1 MGVKSSGGYVG
12 AAVLWLVCL
21 LALAGPAAGA
31 NTVSITSTPA
41 NGIAYVAGETITT
54 RFSFPRKPRIVAVN
68 GRFSDAKMKLD
79 VGGATRLARITTS
92 FATALAYVDFSYTVQ
107 CGDRAAGG
115 IGIPAN
121 SITGPAWFYSFPG
134 PRRTPRF
141 RDRSHVRLAGQ
152 SAHEIAGCTASV
164 SSTNP
169 AGLTEGNLNT
179 ATLTVTLEGTTF
191 SGGVTASGFALVAPG
206 IPGLSIASATAAA
219 GGATATLT
227 LSFSGDLTA
236 RQTLAV
242 RVKAATHAH
251 SGDLTTAT
259 VNVASTEEAPTFGA
273 ATVPDKFFPKEVALT
288 PFQVPAA
295 SGGNGALFYSVS
307 DLPAGLRFD
316 ATGTDATGCPGP
328 TPRTLCGRPIVAG
341 AYAVTVHAHDAD
353 ANRAASDRAGLDFN
367 VTVFGASVSS
377 THPATLTETNLN
389 GATVTVELA
398 QTTFASGVTASG
410 FALETAIPGLSI
422 ASATAAGGGTTAT
435 LTLSFSGDFT
445 ARQTLAVRVKAAAHA
460 RGGDLTTATVNV
472 APTDEAPT
480 FGDATVQDKYVP
492 RSFTNSFQI
501 PAATG
506 GNGTLSYS
514 VSGLPQGIN
523 FFASGLP
530 GFLPL
535 RTIYGSANTFG
546 THAVT
551 VHAHDADANRAA
563 SDRASLDFNLTVVG
577 AWLST
582 NPTVLT
588 ETNLNGA
595 TVTVELAG
603 TTFASGVTASSFE
616 LGVPAIPGLS
626 IASVSGGAAG
636 GTTATLTLAFTGD
649 LTGQRILRM
658 IVKAAA
664 LSGDFDL
671 DVSSSFKRGYQFV
684 TINPTTGATVGTPSL
699 ALEEAPGSTR
709 ANVGTY
715 TVVMTSNLRYRFGA
729 ITCRVSIDAT
739 SDNADVTVDSDST
752 PQSKRLNFD
761 PSNWNVPQTI
771 TVTAA
776 HDADGIDDAA
786 TISHRRV
793 GETCSRDYFGTPT
806 FPSVSVAVNDDETP
820 TAVIDSPATLT
831 PTTLNNAT
839 VTVSLAGTTFGSGV
853 TASGFEL
860 VTGIPNVSIAS
871 VSGGAAGSTTAT
883 LTLAWS
889 GTLAADAKLAVKVLA
904 AAHAG
909 DTALTT
915 GQIDV
920 LGAADAAPSF
930 GAATVPDKSFH
941 KGVAITPFQVPAA
954 TGGNGA
960 IGYTAAG
967 LPSGLRFD
975 VTGADATGCPGS
987 TPRTLCGTPIVAGAS
1002 AVTVH
1007 AHDADA
1013 NRAASDRAS
1022 LDFDVTVVG
1031 ASVSTHPAALTEADL
1046 NGATVTVTLSGTTF
1060 DLGVFPS
1067 DFELVT
1073 AIPGLSIASATAAAG
1088 SSTATLTLAFTGD
1101 IATDRTLAVRV
1112 KGAAHAR
1119 GGNLPTGTVNVSA
1132 DAAPSFGSAT
1142 VPTKNFPQGTA
1153 ITPFQVPAA
1162 TGGNGAISYT
1172 AANLPS
1178 GLTFDATGT
1187 DADGCPGAAP
1197 RTVCGTPTSPGNPTV
1212 RVYAADA
1219 DSNRGDDDRASL
1231 GFNVRVYGASIAS
1244 TRPAAL
1250 TEGTL
1255 NNATVTVNLS
1265 RTTFGSGVT
1274 ASGFELVTA
1283 IPNVSIASL
1292 SGGTSGS
1299 STATLTL
1306 AFTGNI
1312 ATDQTLAVRVKA
1324 ATHVRGGDLTTGA
1337 VTVLTAADTAPSFG
1351 SARISG
1357 KSFRARVAITPFQVP
1372 AATGGNGAIRYTAAS
1387 LPPGLTF
1394 DATGNDADGCPGTAP
1409 RTVCGTPTLDLD
1421 RYFYYVT
1428 VRAHDADSNRA
1439 GSDSASLSFLVRVY
1453 GASIVSTSPSALT
1466 EGTLHNA
1473 TVTVN
1478 LWETT
1483 FVSRLYRSSF
1493 ALVTAIPNVSIASV
1507 SRVNSSTATLT
1518 LAFTGDFATDQT
1530 LAVRVE
1536 SGAHARGGDLT
1547 TNAVHVSADTAPSF
1561 GSVRVP
1567 QKFSSA
1573 GVAITPFQVPAAT
1586 GGDGPIRY
1594 TTSSLPLGL
1603 TFDATGTDA
1612 DGCPGTAPRT
1622 VCGTPTSPGRSTV
1635 MVYAADADSNR
1646 SDDDRAS
1653 LILRLVVAGAS
1664 IASTSPALLTEGTL
1678 NNATVTVSLSQDWF
1692 RPNLAASSF
1701 ALFASSFELV
1711 TAIPNV
1717 SIASVSGGV
1726 YSRSTGS
1733 STATLT
1739 LAFTGDFATDR
1750 TLAVRVKANAVRSSS
1765 VDLTTG
1771 AVTVLAA
1778 TAADAAPSFGGV
1790 TVPDK
1795 SFGAGVA
1802 IPPFQVPA
1810 ATGGNGAIRYTAA
1823 GLPPGLTFDATGT
1836 DADGCPGATPRT
1848 VCGTP
1853 TGPRSGYVRVYA
1865 ADADSNRGDND
1876 RDSLTISFDIYGAS
1890 ISSTSPALLTETNLN
1905 GATVTVNLSGA
1916 TFGSGLTASG
1926 FALET
1931 AIPNVSIASVSGVTS
1946 GGTTATLRLAFTGNV
1961 ATDRTLAVRVKA
1973 AAHVRGGDLITDA
1986 VTVLAGA
1993 VADVAP
1999 TFGHDPMSILTR
2011 KFSKGVAIT
2020 PFQIRAASGGNGA
2033 ISYTASGLPS
2043 GLTFDATGTD
2053 AAGCPGTAPRTV
2065 CGTPTGTGRSTVWFS
2080 AADADSNRR
2089 ASDSDWYRN
2098 DLDVFGASI
2107 ASTHPAALTEGTLHG
2122 AALTVKLLSGIT
2134 FDFGEAQRDDFE
2146 LVTAIPNVSIAR
2158 VSGVTSGDT
2167 TVTLTLAFTGDI
2179 ATDQTLA
2186 VRVKNVDLRS
2196 IGLNDRVDLTTDAVN
2211 VLAAGADPA
2220 PSFDSATVPDK
2231 HFREDV
2237 AITPFQVPAAT
2248 GGNGAIRYT
2257 ASGLPPG
2264 LKFDATGTDADGCP
2278 GIMPRT
2284 LCGTPTGSGQWSVR
2298 VYAADVDSN
2307 WGDSLTIFFNIYGVS
2322 IESIRPEFLTEGTL
2336 NNAIVIVELIGTDF
2350 GSEVIASGFEL
2361 VTAIPNVSIASVVEN
2376 NLYHNPRAHLTL
2388 AFTGNIAT
2396 DQTLAVKVKAA
2407 AHARDGD
2414 LTTDAFLVV
2423 EGMPAN
2429 MAPSFGSATVP
2440 AKFFR
2445 EGVAITPFQVPAAT
2459 GGNGPISY
2467 TASGLPPGLRFD
2479 ATGTDANG
2487 CPGATPR
2494 TVCGTPT
2501 GKGSWTIRVNAN
2513 DADGL
2518 IHFIDDDD
2526 ISIAVIVPGASIA
2539 STHPA
2544 ALTEGTLHGATVTV
2558 DLIGHRY
2565 SSGVTTADFEL
2576 VTAIPN
2582 VSIASFSGGGFF
2594 STRATLTLAFTGDFA
2609 TNQTLAVR
2617 VKANAVR
2624 NSSVDLTT
2632 DAVTVLAAE
2641 ADTAPTFGRATV
2653 PDKHFRAGMAI
2664 TPFQVPAAT
2673 GGNGAIRYTASGLP
2687 PGFKFDATGTDLNG
2701 CPGTTPRTLC
2711 GTPTVMDGDYSV
2723 TVHAH
2728 DADSDRSL
2736 ADAGVLS
2743 FVLSEYDRASISYTI
2758 PLALT
2763 KDNLND
2769 ATVTVQLSGTTF
2781 LSGVTV
2787 SDFALVTAIP
2797 DVSIASVSNVRS
2809 GSATATL
2816 RLAFTGDFAT
2826 DRTLAVRVKA
2836 AAHAHIGD
2844 LTTDAV
2850 SVLVTAVAVA
2860 VADTAP
2866 SFSYTRVPDKFF
2878 GAGVAITP
2886 FQVPAATGGNGAI
2899 SYTVAN
2905 LPTGLKFDATGTDAT
2920 GCPGTAPRTVCG
2932 TPTGTPTGRIRSKV
2946 YAADADSNR
2955 GDDDQATFS
2964 LGFIVYGASIAS
2976 ARPAALTEGTL
2987 NTATVTVN
2995 LSRTTFGSG
3004 VNASGFELV
3013 TAIPNVSIAS
3023 VSNVRSGSTTA
3034 TLTLA
3039 FTGDFATDQTLAVRV
3054 KAAAHVRGGDL
3065 TTGAVPV
3072 LAGTAPDVAPT
3083 FGRASVFNKLF
3094 LKGAAITPFHI
3105 PAATGG
3111 NGAISY
3117 TAPGLPPGL
3126 RFDATGMDVC
3136 PGTAPRTVCGTPT
3149 VMDGDYY
3156 VTVYAHDA
3164 DSNRA
3169 ASDRASLSFRVRT
3182 LGARI
3187 ASTHPAVLT
3196 EDTLNGAT
3204 VTVEL
3209 TGITF
3214 GSGVT
3219 ASGFEVTGIPGLSI
3233 ASVSGGVSGSTTA
3246 TLTLAFTGDFAKDRT
3261 LSVIVWPAALTRG
3274 ISRSGLRTDRVLV
3287 LAGPAPPD
3295 VAPTFGRARFP
3306 DKHFPEG
3313 VAITPFQ
3320 VPAATSGNGYIR
3332 YTAADLPPGLMF
3344 DATGRGGCPGTAPRT
3359 VCGTPTVA
3367 LVNVYAVAVHAHD
3380 DASNRA
3386 DSDRA
3391 SLSFNVHVYGARI
3404 ASTHPA
3410 ALTEGNLHGATVTV
3424 RLTDTGFARGVTAS
3438 DFELVTAIPNVSI
3451 ASLSGGTSGSS
3462 TATLTLAFTGDFA
3475 TDRTLAVRVKAAAHV
3490 RGGDLTTGAVTV
3502 PAGAAPDAAPSFSAA
3517 TIPGKDFP
3525 EGVAITPFQVPAAT
3539 GGNGPIRYTAAGLPP
3554 GLGFDA
3560 TGRGGCPGTAPRTVC
3575 GTPTVASVNVY
3586 AVTVHA
3592 HDADSNRAASDRASL
3607 SFNVRVRGA
3616 RILSTHPA
3624 ALAEGNLH
3632 GATVT
3637 VKLSGATFGSG
3648 VTASGF
3654 ALETAIPNVSIASV
3668 SGGASGASTAT
3679 LTLAFTGDFATDRT
3693 LAVRVKA
3700 AAHARGVDLI
3710 TDSVNVLA
3718 ATVADVAPSF
3728 GGATFSD
3735 RYFPEG
3741 LAITPFQVPAATG
3754 GNGAIRYTAAGLP
3767 PGLTFDATG
3776 TDADGCPGATPRTV
3790 CGTPTGPRSWWYVR
3804 VFAADADS
3812 NRGDD
3817 DRASLRF
3824 DVNVYGA
3831 PIASTPA
3838 ALTEGTLNNATVTV
3852 SLAGTTF
3859 RSGVTASGFELV
3871 TAIPNVSIASV
3882 SNVRRGGTTATLTLA
3897 FTGDFATDQ
3906 TLAVRVKAAAHDYG
3920 DDLTTNAIHV
3930 SAVDT
3935 APSFGSATVPTKF
3948 FPLGAAITPFQVP
3961 AATGGNGAIRYTFP
3975 GLPLGLTFDAT
3986 GTDADGCPGAAPRTV
4001 CGTPTGTDFSTVRIY
4016 AEDADSNRGD
4026 DDRASLGFDVRVYG
4040 ASIASTS
4047 PAALTEGTLNNAT
4060 VTVNLSGTAFGSGV
4074 TASGFE
4080 LVTAIPNVSIA
4091 SLSGGTSGA
4100 STAALTLAFTGD
4112 FATDRTLAVRVKA
4125 AAHAR
4130 GGDLTTGAVPVLAGT
4145 APDAAP
4151 SFGGASVRSKSF
4163 REGVAIT
4170 PFQVPAATGGN
4181 GPIRY
4186 TAVSL
4191 PSGLTFDATGTDA
4204 DGCPGATPRTVCG
4217 TPTGITDSSVT
4228 VEIYAHD
4235 ADSNRGIGD
4244 VGVLSFRLTEKDR
4257 ARIAST
4263 NPASL
4268 TESTLRGA
4276 RVTVRLTGTTF
4287 VSGVTTSSFELLTPI
4302 PRVSIA
4308 GVSGGASGSTT
4319 ATLSLRFEGDFA
4331 TDQALAV
4338 RVKAAAHAG
4347 AGDLLTDAVRVS
4359 ASTAPMFG
4367 SAMVP
4372 TRYFPKG
4379 EVAITPFQI
4388 PAATSNAGDV
4398 AIRYSGSR
4406 LPPGLKFDADGSGS
4420 CRGATPRTVCGI
4432 PTATGR
4438 YDGLIS
4444 AVYADRRYGSSSSSA
4459 DSDRLTQPIVIYGA
4473 SIASTNPSSPTESTL
4488 NTATVTVR
4496 LADTT
4501 FASGV
4506 TASGFELVT
4515 AIPTLTISSLSGAAA
4530 GSTTATLTLAFT
4542 GDFTTPQ
4549 TLAVRV
4555 KAAAHARAGDLTTG
4569 TVTVNPT
4576 VGATI
4581 TPTDFALQEAPGDV
4595 RANVDT
4601 YTVALVANP
4610 GSGCSVTIEATSD
4623 NADVTVDADG
4633 SPRTRRVTFGENDW
4647 NVPQTITVTVGHDL
4661 DGVDDTA
4668 TIGHRRVGTC
4678 GYFGNPT
4685 FSGVSVTVDDDVTH
4699 GVSLSETALDVD
4711 EEGSV
4716 SYTAAFTA
4724 QPLGGA
4730 VTVTVGG
4737 AGSGVTVDTDGET
4750 SGDQNTLTF
4759 TASDYAEAQTVV
4771 VSAADDAN
4779 AVDEVVTLTHTV
4791 SVADY
4796 GANAVT
4802 AVTAGS
4808 VVVTVADD
4816 ETPRLAIDGP
4826 SVNEGDVGSTTMTF
4840 TVTLIPASIG
4850 QVTVGYEDAGTGT
4863 ATSGT
4868 DYTALTAGTLTFAA
4882 GETGKTFTVSVT
4894 GDTTDEPDET
4904 IAVTIGN
4911 PDPADTPIRTPVGT
4925 GTITDDDAAPTVT
4938 LALSSTSMT
4947 EMGGVSTVSATL
4959 SHPSSAV
4966 TTVTVTPVSDFYTVG
4981 TDATIVIAAGETAN
4995 ATDVATVTAV
5005 DDAVHQGS
5013 SGRATTVTGTASNA
5027 QATAEGKTVAVTG
5040 AALMLTDD
5048 EVLPTVA
5055 LVLSEPDPLQPD
5067 AINESGAGN
5076 VSTVTA
5082 TLSGPS
5088 SEAVTLT
5095 VSATA
5100 VAPAEAGD
5108 YTQSGTLLTIAAG
5121 STTSTG
5127 TVTLTAVDNAVDA
5140 PNKSVTV
5147 SATASGGNTV
5157 ANPAPATLTLTDDE
5171 AAPTVT
5177 LALST
5182 TSMTEM
5188 GGVTT
5193 VSATLSHPSSAVT
5206 TVTVTPVSDF
5216 YTVGADA
5223 TIVIAAGE
5231 TANAT
5236 DVATVAA
5243 VNDDVHQGS
5252 GGRAA
5257 TVTGTAANAQAA
5269 AEGETVAVTG
5279 AALML
5284 TDDEAPPTVALV
5296 LSPASI
5302 DEDGGVSTVT
5312 ATLSVKSSEAVTVT
5326 VGAAAGMDAV
5336 SGDFALSPAKTLT
5349 IASGT
5354 TTSTGTVTV
5363 TAVDNPISSASKS
5376 VTVSGT
5382 ATGGNGVAAPSDVT
5396 LTITDGAPTVTLVLS
5411 SSSIDESGTSNV
5423 ATVTARL
5430 SAGASEAVTLT
5441 VSSTA
5446 VSPAE
5451 AGDFTQSG
5459 TLLTIA
5465 AGSTTSTGT
5474 VTLTAVDNA
5483 VDAPDKSVTVS
5494 ATASGDDGVTDP
5506 APATLTLT
5514 DDEALPTVAL
5524 VLSEPDPSK
5533 PDAINESGAGN
5544 ASTVTATLSGESSEA
5559 VTLTVSAT
5567 AVSPAEAGDFTQSGT
5582 LLTIAARSTTS
5593 TGTVTLTAV
5602 DNAADAPDKSVTVSA
5617 TASGGNTVA
5626 NPDAAT
5632 LTLTDDEAAP
5642 TVTLAL
5648 SSTSMTEM
5656 GGVTTVSATL
5666 SHPSSAV
5673 TTVTVTPVSDF
5684 YTVGADATIVIA
5696 AGETANATDMATVTA
5711 VDDAVHQGSDGRA
5724 TTVTG
5729 TASNAQATAEGETVA
5744 VTGAALTLTDDEALP
5759 TVALVLSEPDPL
5771 KPDAIN
5777 ESGAGNVS
5785 TVTATLSGP
5794 SSEAVTLTVS
5804 ATAVAPA
5811 VAGDFTQSGTL
5822 LTIAAGSTTSTGTVT
5837 LTAVD
5842 NAVDAPDKSVTVS
5855 ATAAGGNTVASPD
5868 AATLTLTDDEAA
5880 PEVTLALSTTAV
5892 TEAGGQ
5898 ATVNATLSHPSSAAT
5913 TVTVTVTAGATAYT
5927 VASGAGATIV
5937 IAAGDTAN
5945 ASDTATITA
5954 VDNAVDAADNMVTV
5968 TGTAANSQAAANSE
5982 TMTVTG
5988 ASLTITDDDTAG
6000 LEVSPETTTSS
6011 RLRTTEGGGTAAFE
6025 VELGSEPTG
6034 NVVLAVAS
6042 SAPTEGT
6049 VSVSSLT
6056 FTATT
6061 WSTAQTVTLTGVDDA
6076 PANPADGDRNYTVTL
6091 TVSQESTAD
6100 AIYDALSAV
6109 TVYAVNADNEYGLDV
6124 GVVTGQATEAGGTAA
6139 FTVALNTRPS
6149 AAVTVSVTSRDAS
6162 EGAASPSSLTFE
6174 TSDWDTAQAVTV
6186 TGADDAIDDGDVTWA
6201 VRLDPSS
6208 GDADY
6213 DGLSNVDVPVTT
6225 TDDDDAPGV
6234 VLAVSPASIVENGGT
6249 ATVTAALSR
6258 ASGAATTVTVT
6269 TVPGFYTVGSDA
6281 VIVIAAGETA
6291 AASDTATLAAVDN
6304 ATDAPDRAGTVT
6316 ATITNDRATADGT
6329 TLAVSGGA
6337 LTVTDDD
6344 AAPNA
6349 ALSLNPASV
6358 SENGGVSTVSAT
6370 LTHPSSE
6377 PTTVT
6382 VTPVSGSYT
6391 VGSDAVIVIAAGET
6405 ANATDTA
6412 AVAAVDN
6419 AKDEPDRTATV
6430 TATLTNSQG
6439 AGTVTGATLTLTDD
6453 DDAPALSIDAPSV
6466 TEGAAGATTTL
6477 TFTVRLGAASGR
6489 QVTVDY
6495 ADAGTGTATS
6505 GTDYTAITA
6514 GTLTFAA
6521 GTTTRT
6527 IDVTVTG
6534 DPHDEAHETIAI
6546 ALSAPVNATLGLAAG
6561 TGTVTDDDV
6570 APTLSIDSP
6579 SVAEGTG
6586 ATGGTLT
6593 FTVSLST
6600 ASGKQV
6606 TVGYADA
6613 GTGTATSGTDYTAVT
6628 AGTLTFA
6635 ANETSRTFTVSVT
6648 GDAEGEPNETIVVTL
6663 GSPTN
6668 AMFSGGASSLAGTG
6682 TIVDDDATA
6691 DVNQDG
6697 LVDEDDVLVMY
6708 YAYTAPGLLNR
6719 SRLRRLVLRPL
6730 LGRGSSIRK
6739 LKDTDDD
6746 YMTMLNNA
6754 EALAIVVGPLPALPP
6769 PAPPPP

>member
-1 MGVKSSGGYVG
+1 MGQKEARLWVTNVDGGDGFLQGGGGGVKSSGGYVG

-21 LALAGPAAGA
+21 LALAAPAAGA

-79 VGGATRLARITTS
+79 VGGTTRLARITTS
-92 FATALAYVDFSYTVQ
+92 FAPALAYVDFSYTVQ

-115 IGIPAN
+115 INIPAN
-121 SITGPAWFYSFPG
+121 SITGPAWLSSFPG

-152 SAHEIAGCTASV
+152 SAHKIAGCTASV

-191 SGGVTASGFALVAPG
+191 ASGVTASGFALVAPG
-206 IPGLSIASATAAA
+206 IPGLSIASATAA
-219 GGATATLT
+219 GGSASATLT

-242 RVKAATHAH
+242 RVKAAAHAH

-295 SGGNGALFYSVS
+295 SGGNGDLFYSVS

-328 TPRTLCGRPIVAG
+328 TPRTLCGRPIVTG

-367 VTVFGASVSS
+367 VTVVGASVSS
-377 THPATLTETNLN
+377 TNPSALTETNLH
-389 GATVTVELA
+389 GATVAVELA

-480 FGDATVQDKYVP
+480 FGDATVPDKYV
-492 RSFTNSFQI
+492 RERAQIQWFQV

-506 GNGTLSYS
+506 GNGALSYS
-514 VSGLPQGIN
+514 
-523 FFASGLP
+523 ASGLP
-530 GFLPL
+530 PGIVFDATGFLGLP
-535 RTIYGSANTFG
+535 RTFVGGGIAG
-546 THAVT
+546 TYAVT

-563 SDRASLDFNLTVVG
+563 SDRASLDFNLNVVR

-582 NPTVLT
+582 TPSVLT
-588 ETNLNGA
+588 GTNLNGA
-595 TVTVELAG
+595 TVTVELAN

-616 LGVPAIPGLS
+616 LVSAPGLS
-626 IASVSGGAAG
+626 IASATAAAG

-649 LTGQRILRM
+649 LTAQHPLLVK
-658 IVKAAA
+658 VKAAA
-664 LSGDFDL
+664 HAGASDFFSQYRED
-671 DVSSSFKRGYQFV
+671 YQIIFV
-684 TINPTTGATVGTPSL
+684 NPTPGATVGTPSL
-699 ALEEAPGSTR
+699 ALEEMPGSTR
-709 ANVGTY
+709 ANIGTY
-715 TVVMTSNLRYRFGA
+715 TVVLNANPATRSDSR
-729 ITCRVSIDAT
+729 CRVSIDAT
-739 SDNADVTVDSDST
+739 SNNADVTVDSDST

-761 PSNWNVPQTI
+761 STNWNVPQTI

-793 GETCSRDYFGTPT
+793 GETCRGDYFGTPT
-806 FPSVSVAVNDDETP
+806 FPSVSVAVNDDETL
-820 TAVIDSPATLT
+820 AAAIDSPATLT

-853 TASGFEL
+853 TTSGFEL
-860 VTGIPNVSIAS
+860 VTAIPNVSIAS

-930 GAATVPDKSFH
+930 GAATVPDKVFP

-967 LPSGLRFD
+967 LPSGLTF
-975 VTGADATGCPGS
+975 DATGTDAAGCPGT
-987 TPRTLCGTPIVAGAS
+987 TPRTLCGTPIVAGTS

-1013 NRAASDRAS
+1013 DRAASDRTS

-1031 ASVSTHPAALTEADL
+1031 ASLSTNPAVLTKDNL
-1046 NGATVTVTLSGTTF
+1046 NGATLTVTLSGTTF
-1060 DLGVFPS
+1060 GRGQGIG
-1067 DFELVT
+1067 LVT
-1073 AIPGLSIASATAAAG
+1073 TIPNVFIAS
-1088 SSTATLTLAFTGD
+1088 SRPGD
-1101 IATDRTLAVRV
+1101 IGSTTRTMTLGFNGDFATDKTLAVRV
-1112 KGAAHAR
+1112 RAS
-1119 GGNLPTGTVNVSA
+1119 GNAPEGYLTTNAIHVSA
-1132 DAAPSFGSAT
+1132 ADTAPSFGSAT
-1142 VPTKNFPQGTA
+1142 VPDKFLGAGVA

-1162 TGGNGAISYT
+1162 TGGNGPISYT
-1172 AANLPS
+1172 FASLPT

-1187 DADGCPGAAP
+1187 DVDGCPGTAP
-1197 RTVCGTPTSPGNPTV
+1197 RTVCGIPLSQAPIV
-1212 RVYAADA
+1212 VSAQDA
-1219 DSNRGDDDRASL
+1219 DSNRGRDDIAVL
-1231 GFNVRVYGASIAS
+1231 VVRTRWYYVNINTGRS
-1244 TRPAAL
+1244 TRPL
-1250 TEGTL
+1250 IEGTL
-1255 NNATVTVNLS
+1255 HGATVTVDLGN
-1265 RTTFGSGVT
+1265 TTFASGVT
-1274 ASGFELVTA
+1274 ISSFELVTA
-1283 IPNVSIASL
+1283 IPNVSIASV
-1292 SGGTSGS
+1292 SGGAAGS
-1299 STATLTL
+1299 RRATLTL
-1306 AFTGNI
+1306 AFTGDF

-1324 ATHVRGGDLTTGA
+1324 AAHARSSDLTTDA
-1337 VTVLTAADTAPSFG
+1337 VNVPVGTADTAPSFG
-1351 SARISG
+1351 SATVPN
-1357 KSFRARVAITPFQVP
+1357 KSFRAGVAITPFQVP
-1372 AATGGNGAIRYTAAS
+1372 AATGGNGAITRYHIGN
-1387 LPPGLTF
+1387 LPSGLKF
-1394 DATGNDADGCPGTAP
+1394 DATGTDLNGCPGTTP
-1409 RTVCGTPTLDLD
+1409 RTVCGTPTGTG
-1421 RYFYYVT
+1421 RST
-1428 VRAHDADSNRA
+1428 VRVEANDTDSNY
-1439 GSDSASLSFLVRVY
+1439 GYSDEDLLTFDVRVY

-1478 LWETT
+1478 LGETT
-1483 FVSRLYRSSF
+1483 FVSRLYRWSF

-1810 ATGGNGAIRYTAA
+1810 ANGGNGAIRYTAA

-1946 GGTTATLRLAFTGNV
+1946 GGTTATLRLAFTGNI

-2582 VSIASFSGGGFF
+2582 VSIASFSGGSFF

-2632 DAVTVLAAE
+2632 DAVTVLAAA

-2673 GGNGAIRYTASGLP
+2673 GGNGAILYTASGLP
-2687 PGFKFDATGTDLNG
+2687 PGLRFDATGTDADG

-2711 GTPTVMDGDYSV
+2711 GTPTAMDGDYSV
-2723 TVHAH
+2723 TIHAH

-2836 AAHAHIGD
+2836 AAHAYTGD

-2850 SVLVTAVAVA
+2850 SVLATAAA
-2860 VADTAP
+2860 ADTAP
-2866 SFSYTRVPDKFF
+2866 SFSYTRVPDKSF

-2899 SYTVAN
+2899 RYTAVG
-2905 LPTGLKFDATGTDAT
+2905 LPSGLRFDATGTDAN

-2932 TPTGTPTGRIRSKV
+2932 TPTGTPTGRIGSKV

-2964 LGFIVYGASIAS
+2964 LGFTLYWASIAS
-2976 ARPAALTEGTL
+2976 THPAALTEGTL
-2987 NTATVTVN
+2987 NNATVTVN
-2995 LSRTTFGSG
+2995 LSTTTFGSG
-3004 VNASGFELV
+3004 VTASGFALV

-3023 VSNVRSGSTTA
+3023 VSGGVAGSTTA

-3054 KAAAHVRGGDL
+3054 KAAAHARGGDL
-3065 TTGAVPV
+3065 TTGAVTV
-3072 LAGTAPDVAPT
+3072 LAGTPADVAPT
-3083 FGRASVFNKLF
+3083 FGSIRLPVKF
-3094 LKGAAITPFHI
+3094 LT
-3105 PAATGG
+3105 
-3111 NGAISY
+3111 N
-3117 TAPGLPPGL
+3117 
-3126 RFDATGMDVC
+3126 
-3136 PGTAPRTVCGTPT
+3136 
-3149 VMDGDYY
+3149 
-3156 VTVYAHDA
+3156 
-3164 DSNRA
+3164 
-3169 ASDRASLSFRVRT
+3169 
-3182 LGARI
+3182 
-3187 ASTHPAVLT
+3187 
-3196 EDTLNGAT
+3196 
-3204 VTVEL
+3204 
-3209 TGITF
+3209 
-3214 GSGVT
+3214 
-3219 ASGFEVTGIPGLSI
+3219 
-3233 ASVSGGVSGSTTA
+3233 
-3246 TLTLAFTGDFAKDRT
+3246 
-3261 LSVIVWPAALTRG
+3261 
-3274 ISRSGLRTDRVLV
+3274 
-3287 LAGPAPPD
+3287 
-3295 VAPTFGRARFP
+3295 
-3306 DKHFPEG
+3306 G

-3320 VPAATSGNGYIR
+3320 VPAAAGGNGAIS
-3332 YTAADLPPGLMF
+3332 YTAANLPPGLRF
-3344 DATGRGGCPGTAPRT
+3344 DFTGRGGCPGTAPRT

-3367 LVNVYAVAVHAHD
+3367 SINAYGVTVHAHD
-3380 DASNRA
+3380 ADSNRAASDRASFSFSLLVRGARISSTHPAALTEGTLNGATVTVELTGTTFGSGVTVSSFGLRTQIPNVSIASVSGGASGSTTATLTLAFTGDFSSGNETLQVTMAPQALVPARYLETDEVTVMWGTAPDVAPTFGRARVPDKHFPEGVAITPFQVPAATRGSSFTATGLPPGLRFDATGRGGCLGTAPLTVCGTPTVASFDDVYSVTVHAHDADSNRA

-3391 SLSFNVHVYGARI
+3391 SLSFNVHVHGARI

-3410 ALTEGNLHGATVTV
+3410 ALTEGTLNGATVTV

-3451 ASLSGGTSGSS
+3451 ASLSGGASGTS

-3502 PAGAAPDAAPSFSAA
+3502 LEGTAPDAAPSFSAA

-3539 GGNGPIRYTAAGLPP
+3539 GGNGAIGYTAAGLPP

-3616 RILSTHPA
+3616 RITSTHPA
-3624 ALAEGNLH
+3624 ALAETNLN

-3668 SGGASGASTAT
+3668 SGGASGSSTAT
-3679 LTLAFTGDFATDRT
+3679 LTLAFTGDFAMDRT

-3728 GGATFSD
+3728 GRASVLKH
-3735 RYFPEG
+3735 FPEG
-3741 LAITPFQVPAATG
+3741 VAITPFQVPAATG
-3754 GNGAIRYTAAGLP
+3754 GNGAISYTASGLP
-3767 PGLTFDATG
+3767 PGLRFDATG
-3776 TDADGCPGATPRTV
+3776 TDADGCPGIAPRTV
-3790 CGTPTGPRSWWYVR
+3790 CGTPTGTGSWTVR
-3804 VFAADADS
+3804 VDAEDADS

-3817 DRASLRF
+3817 DRATLRIS
-3824 DVNVYGA
+3824 VRVYWA
-3831 PIASTPA
+3831 SIASTSPA
-3838 ALTEGTLNNATVTV
+3838 TLTKGTLNGATVTV
-3852 SLAGTTF
+3852 RLGNTNFGS
-3859 RSGVTASGFELV
+3859 RVTASGFELV
-3871 TAIPNVSIASV
+3871 TAIPGVSIASV
-3882 SNVRRGGTTATLTLA
+3882 AVNYPTATLTLA

-3906 TLAVRVKAAAHDYG
+3906 TLAVRVKAAAHVRG
-3920 DDLTTNAIHV
+3920 DDLTTNAVHV
-3930 SAVDT
+3930 SVDA
-3935 APSFGSATVPTKF
+3935 APTFGFGRAWVPTMYF
-3948 FPLGAAITPFQVP
+3948 RVGVAITPFQAP
-3961 AATGGNGAIRYTFP
+3961 AATGGDGPIRYTAVD
-3975 GLPLGLTFDAT
+3975 LPSGLTFDAT
-3986 GTDADGCPGAAPRTV
+3986 GTDADGCPGNAPRTV
-4001 CGTPTGTDFSTVRIY
+4001 CGTPTGSGRISTVY
-4016 AEDADSNRGD
+4016 AADAGSNRGD
-4026 DDRASLGFDVRVYG
+4026 YDPATFELYLYVYS
-4040 ASIASTS
+4040 ALFVSTQ
-4047 PAALTEGTLNNAT
+4047 PAALTEGTLNTAT
-4060 VTVNLSGTAFGSGV
+4060 VTVRLSGTTFGSGV

-4091 SLSGGTSGA
+4091 SVSGGASG
-4100 STAALTLAFTGD
+4100 STRATLTLAFTGD
-4112 FATDRTLAVRVKA
+4112 FATDQPLAVRVKA

-4130 GGDLTTGAVPVLAGT
+4130 GGDLTTGAVTVLAGT
-4145 APDAAP
+4145 PADVAP
-4151 SFGGASVRSKSF
+4151 SFGGARVPEKYFSN
-4163 REGVAIT
+4163 GMAIT

-4181 GPIRY
+4181 GAISY
-4186 TAVSL
+4186 TIPFGGP

-4204 DGCPGATPRTVCG
+4204 DGCPGATPRTFCG
-4217 TPTGITDSSVT
+4217 TPTGLTDGS

-4235 ADSNRGIGD
+4235 ADSNRGFGD
-4244 VGVLSFRLTEKDR
+4244 VGVLSFRLTENDR

-4268 TESTLRGA
+4268 TESSTWNGA
-4276 RVTVRLTGTTF
+4276 TVTVRLTGTTF
-4287 VSGVTTSSFELLTPI
+4287 ASGVTTSSFELLTPI

-4308 GVSGGASGSTT
+4308 GVSGVASGSTT
-4319 ATLSLRFEGDFA
+4319 ATLRLTFGSNFD
-4331 TDQALAV
+4331 TDRTLAV

-4347 AGDLLTDAVRVS
+4347 AGDLITNAVRVS
-4359 ASTAPMFG
+4359 ATSVPTFG
-4367 SAMVP
+4367 TTVP

-4379 EVAITPFQI
+4379 EVAITPFQV
-4388 PAATSNAGDV
+4388 PAATSTAGDV
-4398 AIRYSGSR
+4398 ALRYSFFRG
-4406 LPPGLKFDADGSGS
+4406 LPPGLRFDADGSGR

-4432 PTATGR
+4432 PTAVGR
-4438 YDGLIS
+4438 YDGQIY
-4444 AVYADRRYGSSSSSA
+4444 AGYADRRYGASTIP
-4459 DSDRLTQPIVIYGA
+4459 DSGSLTQPIVIYGA
-4473 SIASTNPSSPTESTL
+4473 SIASTNPSSLTESTL

-4515 AIPTLTISSLSGAAA
+4515 AIPTLAISSLSGAAA
-4530 GSTTATLTLAFT
+4530 GSTTARLTLSFT

-4601 YTVALVANP
+4601 YTVALFANP
-4610 GSGCSVTIEATSD
+4610 GSRCSVTIEATSD

-4647 NVPQTITVTVGHDL
+4647 NVPQTITVTVAHDL
-4661 DGVDDTA
+4661 DGADDAA
-4668 TIGHRRVGTC
+4668 TIGHRRVGGLC
-4678 GYFGNPT
+4678 PGGYFGSPT
-4685 FSGVSVTVDDDVTH
+4685 FSGVSVAVDDDETR

-4711 EEGSV
+4711 EDGSV
-4716 SYTAAFTA
+4716 SYTAALTA

-4791 SVADY
+4791 SGADY
-4796 GANAVT
+4796 GAN

-4882 GETGKTFTVSVT
+4882 GETSKTFTVSVT

-4904 IAVTIGN
+4904 VAVTIGN
-4911 PDPADTPIRTPVGT
+4911 PNPADTPIRTPVGT
-4925 GTITDDDAAPTVT
+4925 GTITDDDAPTVT
-4938 LALSSTSMT
+4938 
-4947 EMGGVSTVSATL
+4947 
-4959 SHPSSAV
+4959 
-4966 TTVTVTPVSDFYTVG
+4966 
-4981 TDATIVIAAGETAN
+4981 
-4995 ATDVATVTAV
+4995 
-5005 DDAVHQGS
+5005 
-5013 SGRATTVTGTASNA
+5013 
-5027 QATAEGKTVAVTG
+5027 
-5040 AALMLTDD
+5040 
-5048 EVLPTVA
+5048 
-5055 LVLSEPDPLQPD
+5055 
-5067 AINESGAGN
+5067 
-5076 VSTVTA
+5076 
-5082 TLSGPS
+5082 
-5088 SEAVTLT
+5088 
-5095 VSATA
+5095 
-5100 VAPAEAGD
+5100 
-5108 YTQSGTLLTIAAG
+5108 
-5121 STTSTG
+5121 
-5127 TVTLTAVDNAVDA
+5127 
-5140 PNKSVTV
+5140 
-5147 SATASGGNTV
+5147 
-5157 ANPAPATLTLTDDE
+5157 
-5171 AAPTVT
+5171 
-5177 LALST
+5177 
-5182 TSMTEM
+5182 
-5188 GGVTT
+5188 
-5193 VSATLSHPSSAVT
+5193 
-5206 TVTVTPVSDF
+5206 
-5216 YTVGADA
+5216 
-5223 TIVIAAGE
+5223 
-5231 TANAT
+5231 
-5236 DVATVAA
+5236 
-5243 VNDDVHQGS
+5243 
-5252 GGRAA
+5252 
-5257 TVTGTAANAQAA
+5257 
-5269 AEGETVAVTG
+5269 
-5279 AALML
+5279 
-5284 TDDEAPPTVALV
+5284 LV

-5312 ATLSVKSSEAVTVT
+5312 A
-5326 VGAAAGMDAV
+5326 
-5336 SGDFALSPAKTLT
+5336 
-5349 IASGT
+5349 
-5354 TTSTGTVTV
+5354 
-5363 TAVDNPISSASKS
+5363 
-5376 VTVSGT
+5376 
-5382 ATGGNGVAAPSDVT
+5382 
-5396 LTITDGAPTVTLVLS
+5396 
-5411 SSSIDESGTSNV
+5411 
-5423 ATVTARL
+5423 RL
-5430 SAGASEAVTLT
+5430 SAGASEATTVT
-5441 VSSTA
+5441 VSATA
-5446 VSPAE
+5446 VSPAV
-5451 AGDFTQSG
+5451 AGDFALSTG

-5465 AGSTTSTGT
+5465 AGATTSTGT

-5483 VDAPDKSVTVS
+5483 TDAPDKQVTVS
-5494 ATASGDDGVTDP
+5494 GMVTGGDGAANP
-5506 APATLTLT
+5506 AAETLTLT
-5514 DDEALPTVAL
+5514 DD
-5524 VLSEPDPSK
+5524 D
-5533 PDAINESGAGN
+5533 
-5544 ASTVTATLSGESSEA
+5544 
-5559 VTLTVSAT
+5559 
-5567 AVSPAEAGDFTQSGT
+5567 
-5582 LLTIAARSTTS
+5582 
-5593 TGTVTLTAV
+5593 
-5602 DNAADAPDKSVTVSA
+5602 
-5617 TASGGNTVA
+5617 
-5626 NPDAAT
+5626 
-5632 LTLTDDEAAP
+5632 AAP

-5684 YTVGADATIVIA
+5684 YTVGSDATIVIA
-5696 AGETANATDMATVTA
+5696 AGETANATDVATVAAVDDDVHQGSGGRSATVTGTAANAQAAANSETVAVTGAALMLTDDEALPTVALVLMPTSIDESGTSNVSTVTATLLGESSEAVTLTVSATAAAPAVAGDFTQTGTLLTIAAGSTTSTGTVTLTAVDNAVDAPDKSVTVSATASGGHGVTDPSPATLTLTDDEIAPTVPTVALVLSASSIDESGTSNVSTVTATLSGTSSEAVTLTVSATAVAPAVAGDFTQTGTLLTIAAGSTTSTGTVTLTAVDNATDAPDKSVTVSATASGGHGVTDPAPATLTLTDDEALPTVALILSEPDPSKPDAINESGAGNASTVTATLSGTSSEAVTLTVSATAVSPAVAGDFTQSGTLLTIAAGTTTSTGTVTLTAVDNAVDAPDKSVTVSATASGGNTVANPDDATLTLTDDDVAPTVTLALSSTSMTEMGGVSTVSATLSHPSSAVTTVTVTPVSDFYTVGAGADATIVIAAGATTAADVATVTA
-5711 VDDAVHQGSDGRA
+5711 VDDAVHQGSGGRP

-5785 TVTATLSGP
+5785 TVTATLSRE

-5804 ATAVAPA
+5804 AAAVPPA
-5811 VAGDFTQSGTL
+5811 GADDFRLSTVRL

-5837 LTAVD
+5837 VTAVDNATDAPDKSVTISATASGGNTVANPSDATLTIADDEALPTVALALSPASINESGAGNVSTVTATLSGESSEAVTVTVAATAVAPAGAGDFNLSTVRLLTIAAGATTSTGTVTVTAED
-5842 NAVDAPDKSVTVS
+5842 NAVDAPDKSVTISATASGGNTVANPSDATLTIADDEALPTVALALSPASINESGAGNVS
-5855 ATAAGGNTVASPD
+5855 TVTATLSGESSEAVTVTVSSTAVSPAVAGDFTQSGTTLTIAAGQTASTGTVTLTAIDNAVSSAHKTVTVTGTAAGGNTVSP
-5868 AATLTLTDDEAA
+5868 
-5880 PEVTLALSTTAV
+5880 P
-5892 TEAGGQ
+5892 AGRHADPLGRRC
-5898 ATVNATLSHPSSAAT
+5898 
-5913 TVTVTVTAGATAYT
+5913 
-5927 VASGAGATIV
+5927 
-5937 IAAGDTAN
+5937 AAGD
-5945 ASDTATITA
+5945 
-5954 VDNAVDAADNMVTV
+5954 
-5968 TGTAANSQAAANSE
+5968 
-5982 TMTVTG
+5982 
-5988 ASLTITDDDTAG
+5988 AG
-6000 LEVSPETTTSS
+6000 
-6011 RLRTTEGGGTAAFE
+6011 
-6025 VELGSEPTG
+6025 
-6034 NVVLAVAS
+6034 AVA
-6042 SAPTEGT
+6042 
-6049 VSVSSLT
+6049 
-6056 FTATT
+6056 
-6061 WSTAQTVTLTGVDDA
+6061 
-6076 PANPADGDRNYTVTL
+6076 
-6091 TVSQESTAD
+6091 
-6100 AIYDALSAV
+6100 
-6109 TVYAVNADNEYGLDV
+6109 
-6124 GVVTGQATEAGGTAA
+6124 
-6139 FTVALNTRPS
+6139 
-6149 AAVTVSVTSRDAS
+6149 
-6162 EGAASPSSLTFE
+6162 
-6174 TSDWDTAQAVTV
+6174 
-6186 TGADDAIDDGDVTWA
+6186 
-6201 VRLDPSS
+6201 
-6208 GDADY
+6208 
-6213 DGLSNVDVPVTT
+6213 
-6225 TDDDDAPGV
+6225 
-6234 VLAVSPASIVENGGT
+6234 
-6249 ATVTAALSR
+6249 
-6258 ASGAATTVTVT
+6258 
-6269 TVPGFYTVGSDA
+6269 
-6281 VIVIAAGETA
+6281 
-6291 AASDTATLAAVDN
+6291 
-6304 ATDAPDRAGTVT
+6304 
-6316 ATITNDRATADGT
+6316 
-6329 TLAVSGGA
+6329 
-6337 LTVTDDD
+6337 
-6344 AAPNA
+6344 
-6349 ALSLNPASV
+6349 
-6358 SENGGVSTVSAT
+6358 
-6370 LTHPSSE
+6370 
-6377 PTTVT
+6377 
-6382 VTPVSGSYT
+6382 
-6391 VGSDAVIVIAAGET
+6391 
-6405 ANATDTA
+6405 
-6412 AVAAVDN
+6412 
-6419 AKDEPDRTATV
+6419 DEH
-6430 TATLTNSQG
+6430 S
-6439 AGTVTGATLTLTDD
+6439 
-6453 DDAPALSIDAPSV
+6453 
-6466 TEGAAGATTTL
+6466 
-6477 TFTVRLGAASGR
+6477 
-6489 QVTVDY
+6489 
-6495 ADAGTGTATS
+6495 
-6505 GTDYTAITA
+6505 
-6514 GTLTFAA
+6514 
-6521 GTTTRT
+6521 
-6527 IDVTVTG
+6527 
-6534 DPHDEAHETIAI
+6534 
-6546 ALSAPVNATLGLAAG
+6546 
-6561 TGTVTDDDV
+6561 
-6570 APTLSIDSP
+6570 
-6579 SVAEGTG
+6579 
-6586 ATGGTLT
+6586 
-6593 FTVSLST
+6593 
-6600 ASGKQV
+6600 
-6606 TVGYADA
+6606 
-6613 GTGTATSGTDYTAVT
+6613 
-6628 AGTLTFA
+6628 
-6635 ANETSRTFTVSVT
+6635 
-6648 GDAEGEPNETIVVTL
+6648 
-6663 GSPTN
+6663 
-6668 AMFSGGASSLAGTG
+6668 
-6682 TIVDDDATA
+6682 
-6691 DVNQDG
+6691 
-6697 LVDEDDVLVMY
+6697 
-6708 YAYTAPGLLNR
+6708 
-6719 SRLRRLVLRPL
+6719 
-6730 LGRGSSIRK
+6730 
-6739 LKDTDDD
+6739 
-6746 YMTMLNNA
+6746 
-6754 EALAIVVGPLPALPP
+6754 
-6769 PAPPPP
+6769 

>member
-1 MGVKSSGGYVG
+1 MKSSGGYVG

-92 FATALAYVDFSYTVQ
+92 FAPALAYVDFSYTVQ

-121 SITGPAWFYSFPG
+121 SITGPAWFSSFPG
-134 PRRTPRF
+134 PRRTPRS
-141 RDRSHVRLAGQ
+141 RNRSHVRLAGQ

-242 RVKAATHAH
+242 RVKAAAHAH

-295 SGGNGALFYSVS
+295 SGGNGDLFYSVS

-367 VTVFGASVSS
+367 VTVVGASVSS
-377 THPATLTETNLN
+377 TNPVALTETNLN
-389 GATVTVELA
+389 GATVAVELA

-410 FALETAIPGLSI
+410 FALEPAIPGLSI

-445 ARQTLAVRVKAAAHA
+445 APQVLAVRVKAATHA

-472 APTDEAPT
+472 APTDEAPM
-480 FGDATVQDKYVP
+480 FGAATGPDKYIP
-492 RSFTNSFQI
+492 WFYGFTSLSPFQV

-506 GNGTLSYS
+506 GNGALSYS
-514 VSGLPQGIN
+514 VSGLPPGMVFVADYGIIGR
-523 FFASGLP
+523 SHLP
-530 GFLPL
+530 G
-535 RTIYGSANTFG
+535 TY
-546 THAVT
+546 AVT

-577 AWLST
+577 AWVST
-582 NPTVLT
+582 NPATLT

-603 TTFASGVTASSFE
+603 TTFASGVTASSFALE
-616 LGVPAIPGLS
+616 PATIPGLS
-626 IASVSGGAAG
+626 IASISGGAAG
-636 GTTATLTLAFTGD
+636 STTATLTLAFTGD
-649 LTGQRILRM
+649 LTSIKSPLFVN
-658 IVKAAA
+658 VKAAA
-664 LSGDFDL
+664 HAGAGDLL
-671 DVSSSFKRGYQFV
+671 DGISPWGGGAGDIISPYGRGY
-684 TINPTTGATVGTPSL
+684 PTHPVYPTPGATVGTPSL

-715 TVVMTSNLRYRFGA
+715 TVVLTAKPVSSCG
-729 ITCRVSIDAT
+729 VSIDAT

-761 PSNWNVPQTI
+761 SSNWNVPQTI

-793 GETCSRDYFGTPT
+793 GETCSGDYFGTPT
-806 FPSVSVAVNDDETP
+806 FPSVSVAVNDDETL
-820 TAVIDSPATLT
+820 AAAIDSPATLT

-839 VTVSLAGTTFGSGV
+839 VTVSLAGTTYGSGV
-853 TASGFEL
+853 AASSFEL
-860 VTGIPNVSIAS
+860 VTAIPNVSIAS

-883 LTLAWS
+883 LTLSWS

-930 GAATVPDKSFH
+930 GAATVPDKVFP
-941 KGVAITPFQVPAA
+941 KGVAITPFQIPAA

-967 LPSGLRFD
+967 LPSGLKFD
-975 VTGADATGCPGS
+975 ATGTDATGCPGAA
-987 TPRTLCGTPIVAGAS
+987 PRTLCGTPIVAGAS

-1013 NRAASDRAS
+1013 NRAASDRAG
-1022 LDFDVTVVG
+1022 LDFDVTVFD
-1031 ASVSTHPAALTEADL
+1031 ASVSTNPAALTEADL

-1060 DLGVFPS
+1060 GSGVTTSSFA
-1067 DFELVT
+1067 LVT

-1088 SSTATLTLAFTGD
+1088 GTTATLTLAFTGD
-1101 IATDRTLAVRV
+1101 IVTDQTLAVRV
-1112 KGAAHAR
+1112 KAAAHAR

-1132 DAAPSFGSAT
+1132 DTAPSFGGAT
-1142 VPTKNFPQGTA
+1142 VPDKSFPEGTA

-1162 TGGNGAISYT
+1162 TGGNGAIRYT
-1172 AANLPS
+1172 TAGLPP
-1178 GLTFDATGT
+1178 GLTFDATGA
-1187 DADGCPGAAP
+1187 DADGCPGTAP
-1197 RTVCGTPTSPGNPTV
+1197 RTVCGTPTGTRYLGV
-1212 RVYAADA
+1212 RVSAADA

-1231 GFNVRVYGASIAS
+1231 RFDVRVYGASIAS

-1255 NNATVTVNLS
+1255 NNATVTVRLLNTS
-1265 RTTFGSGVT
+1265 FGGGVT
-1274 ASGFELVTA
+1274 ASSFELVTA

-1306 AFTGNI
+1306 AFTGDF
-1312 ATDQTLAVRVKA
+1312 ATDQTLAVRVNA
-1324 ATHVRGGDLTTGA
+1324 AAHARGGDLTTGQID
-1337 VTVLTAADTAPSFG
+1337 VLEAADTAPSFG
-1351 SARISG
+1351 SASVPDRTLFAG
-1357 KSFRARVAITPFQVP
+1357 VAITPFQVP
-1372 AATGGNGAIRYTAAS
+1372 AATGGNGAISYTAAN
-1387 LPPGLTF
+1387 LPP
-1394 DATGNDADGCPGTAP
+1394 
-1409 RTVCGTPTLDLD
+1409 
-1421 RYFYYVT
+1421 
-1428 VRAHDADSNRA
+1428 
-1439 GSDSASLSFLVRVY
+1439 
-1453 GASIVSTSPSALT
+1453 
-1466 EGTLHNA
+1466 
-1473 TVTVN
+1473 
-1478 LWETT
+1478 
-1483 FVSRLYRSSF
+1483 
-1493 ALVTAIPNVSIASV
+1493 
-1507 SRVNSSTATLT
+1507 
-1518 LAFTGDFATDQT
+1518 
-1530 LAVRVE
+1530 
-1536 SGAHARGGDLT
+1536 
-1547 TNAVHVSADTAPSF
+1547 
-1561 GSVRVP
+1561 
-1567 QKFSSA
+1567 
-1573 GVAITPFQVPAAT
+1573 
-1586 GGDGPIRY
+1586 
-1594 TTSSLPLGL
+1594 GL

-1622 VCGTPTSPGRSTV
+1622 VCGTPTSPGGSTV
-1635 MVYAADADSNR
+1635 RVYAADADSNR
-1646 SDDDRAS
+1646 GADDRAS
-1653 LILRLVVAGAS
+1653 LYSFTLHVFGARIAG
-1664 IASTSPALLTEGTL
+1664 TRPAALTKGTL
-1678 NNATVTVSLSQDWF
+1678 HRATVTVNLSATVNVFPYD
-1692 RPNLAASSF
+1692 
-1701 ALFASSFELV
+1701 FELV

-1717 SIASVSGGV
+1717 SIASS
-1726 YSRSTGS
+1726 SREAFDST
-1733 STATLT
+1733 TATLT

-1750 TLAVRVKANAVRSSS
+1750 TLAVRVKYRTPINQHLVS
-1765 VDLTTG
+1765 LTTN
-1771 AVTVLAA
+1771 AIHVS
-1778 TAADAAPSFGGV
+1778 ADAAPSFGSARVSEKSFRAGV
-1790 TVPDK
+1790 AITPFQVPAATGGDGPIRYTALDLPPGLTFDATGTDADGCPGTTPRTFCGTPTGTRSGHVSVYAADADSNRGDNDRAGLGFFFRVYGASIASTLPAALTKGTLNNATVAVNLAGTTFGSGVTASGFALVTAIPNVSIASVSGGASGSSTATLTLAFTGNIATDQTLAVRVKAAAHARDGDLTTGAVPVLAGTAPDAAPSFGSATVPDK

-1802 IPPFQVPA
+1802 ITPFQVPA

-1836 DADGCPGATPRT
+1836 DADGCPGAAPRT

-1853 TGPRSGYVRVYA
+1853 TGTRSGYARVYA

-1905 GATVTVNLSGA
+1905 GATVTVNLSG
-1916 TFGSGLTASG
+1916 TNFGSGVTASG
-1926 FALET
+1926 FELVT

-1946 GGTTATLRLAFTGNV
+1946 GDTTATLTLAFTGDF

-1973 AAHVRGGDLITDA
+1973 AAHTRGGDLITDA

-1993 VADVAP
+1993 VADAAP
-1999 TFGHDPMSILTR
+1999 TFGLGSARRTVLSFP
-2011 KFSKGVAIT
+2011 KGAIS
-2020 PFQIRAASGGNGA
+2020 PFQIPAATGGNGA

-2043 GLTFDATGTD
+2043 GLRFDATGTD
-2053 AAGCPGTAPRTV
+2053 ADGCPGTAPRIV
-2065 CGTPTGTGRSTVWFS
+2065 CGTLTDTGSSTVWFS

-2089 ASDSDWYRN
+2089 TSDSDWLRR
-2098 DLDVFGASI
+2098 DLEVYGASI
-2107 ASTHPAALTEGTLHG
+2107 ASTHPAALTEGTLNN
-2122 AALTVKLLSGIT
+2122 ATVTMKLSGTTFNPLGSIT
-2134 FDFGEAQRDDFE
+2134 SYFV
-2146 LVTAIPNVSIAR
+2146 LVTAIPNVSIAS
-2158 VSGVTSGDT
+2158 VNVHGGST
-2167 TVTLTLAFTGDI
+2167 TATLTLAFTGDI

-2186 VRVKNVDLRS
+2186 VGLKNIGHTRRVGNLY
-2196 IGLNDRVDLTTDAVN
+2196 TDPVT
-2211 VLAAGADPA
+2211 VLAGTAADTA
-2220 PSFDSATVPDK
+2220 PSFGRATVPDK
-2231 HFREDV
+2231 HFRAGV

-2264 LKFDATGTDADGCP
+2264 L
-2278 GIMPRT
+2278 
-2284 LCGTPTGSGQWSVR
+2284 
-2298 VYAADVDSN
+2298 
-2307 WGDSLTIFFNIYGVS
+2307 
-2322 IESIRPEFLTEGTL
+2322 
-2336 NNAIVIVELIGTDF
+2336 
-2350 GSEVIASGFEL
+2350 
-2361 VTAIPNVSIASVVEN
+2361 
-2376 NLYHNPRAHLTL
+2376 
-2388 AFTGNIAT
+2388 
-2396 DQTLAVKVKAA
+2396 
-2407 AHARDGD
+2407 
-2414 LTTDAFLVV
+2414 
-2423 EGMPAN
+2423 
-2429 MAPSFGSATVP
+2429 
-2440 AKFFR
+2440 
-2445 EGVAITPFQVPAAT
+2445 
-2459 GGNGPISY
+2459 
-2467 TASGLPPGLRFD
+2467 RFD
-2479 ATGTDANG
+2479 ATGRD
-2487 CPGATPR
+2487 
-2494 TVCGTPT
+2494 
-2501 GKGSWTIRVNAN
+2501 
-2513 DADGL
+2513 
-2518 IHFIDDDD
+2518 
-2526 ISIAVIVPGASIA
+2526 
-2539 STHPA
+2539 
-2544 ALTEGTLHGATVTV
+2544 
-2558 DLIGHRY
+2558 
-2565 SSGVTTADFEL
+2565 
-2576 VTAIPN
+2576 
-2582 VSIASFSGGGFF
+2582 
-2594 STRATLTLAFTGDFA
+2594 
-2609 TNQTLAVR
+2609 
-2617 VKANAVR
+2617 
-2624 NSSVDLTT
+2624 
-2632 DAVTVLAAE
+2632 
-2641 ADTAPTFGRATV
+2641 
-2653 PDKHFRAGMAI
+2653 
-2664 TPFQVPAAT
+2664 
-2673 GGNGAIRYTASGLP
+2673 
-2687 PGFKFDATGTDLNG
+2687 G
-2701 CPGTTPRTLC
+2701 CPGTMPRTLC

-2723 TVHAH
+2723 TIHAH
-2728 DADSDRSL
+2728 DADSNRSL

-2781 LSGVTV
+2781 LSGVTA

-2797 DVSIASVSNVRS
+2797 GVSIASVSNVRS
-2809 GSATATL
+2809 GSTTATL
-2816 RLAFTGDFAT
+2816 RLVFTGDFAT

-2836 AAHAHIGD
+2836 AAHAYTGD

-2850 SVLVTAVAVA
+2850 SVLATAVA

-2866 SFSYTRVPDKFF
+2866 SFSYTRVPTKSF
-2878 GAGVAITP
+2878 GVGVAITP

-2899 SYTVAN
+2899 RYTAADL
-2905 LPTGLKFDATGTDAT
+2905 LPGLRFDATGTDAN

-2932 TPTGTPTGRIRSKV
+2932 TPTGTGTGAIYHPNTRHAFRV

-2955 GDDDQATFS
+2955 GNDDRASFS
-2964 LGFIVYGASIAS
+2964 LGFTLYWASIAS
-2976 ARPAALTEGTL
+2976 TRPAALTEGTL
-2987 NTATVTVN
+2987 NNATVTVN
-2995 LSRTTFGSG
+2995 LSTTTFGSG
-3004 VNASGFELV
+3004 VTASGFELV

-3023 VSNVRSGSTTA
+3023 VSGGASGSSMA

-3054 KAAAHVRGGDL
+3054 KAATHVRGGDL

-3072 LAGTAPDVAPT
+3072 LAGTAPDTAPS
-3083 FGRASVFNKLF
+3083 FGRATVSTVYFSN
-3094 LKGAAITPFHI
+3094 GVAITPFQV

-3111 NGAISY
+3111 NGAIRY
-3117 TAPGLPPGL
+3117 TAARLPPGL
-3126 RFDATGMDVC
+3126 RFDATGTDVDGC
-3136 PGTAPRTVCGTPT
+3136 PGIAPRTVCGTPT
-3149 VMDGDYY
+3149 VNHNRVTFYY
-3156 VTVYAHDA
+3156 VAVHAHDA

-3169 ASDRASLSFRVRT
+3169 GSDSASLSFVVQARGGV
-3182 LGARI
+3182 GARI
-3187 ASTHPAVLT
+3187 ASTYPAALT
-3196 EDTLNGAT
+3196 KGTLNGAT

-3209 TGITF
+3209 TGTTF
-3214 GSGVT
+3214 GSVVTVSSFGLNTQVRGV
-3219 ASGFEVTGIPGLSI
+3219 SI
-3233 ASVSGGVSGSTTA
+3233 ASVSGGASGSTRA
-3246 TLTLAFTGDFAKDRT
+3246 TLTLAFTGDFATVQT
-3261 LSVIVWPAALTRG
+3261 LGVRVKAAAHA
-3274 ISRSGLRTDRVLV
+3274 SSGDLNTGAFAV
-3287 LAGPAPPD
+3287 LAGTSTD
-3295 VAPTFGRARFP
+3295 VAPTFGRARVP

-3320 VPAATSGNGYIR
+3320 VPAATGGNLAIS
-3332 YTAADLPPGLMF
+3332 YTAAGLPPGLGF
-3344 DATGRGGCPGTAPRT
+3344 DATGGDANGCPGATPRT

-3367 LVNVYAVAVHAHD
+3367 SFDVYSVAIHAHD
-3380 DASNRA
+3380 GDSNRA
-3386 DSDRA
+3386 DADRA
-3391 SLSFNVHVYGARI
+3391 SLSFNVHVHGARI

-3410 ALTEGNLHGATVTV
+3410 ALTEGTLNGATVTV

-3451 ASLSGGTSGSS
+3451 ASLSGGTSGTS

-3490 RGGDLTTGAVTV
+3490 RGGDLTTGTV
-3502 PAGAAPDAAPSFSAA
+3502 NVLAGTASDAAPSFSTA

-3525 EGVAITPFQVPAAT
+3525 EGVAITPFQVPAAA
-3539 GGNGPIRYTAAGLPP
+3539 GGNGAIRYTAAGLPP

-3560 TGRGGCPGTAPRTVC
+3560 TGRGGCPGAAPRTVC

-3616 RILSTHPA
+3616 RIASTHPA
-3624 ALAEGNLH
+3624 ALAETNLN

-3668 SGGASGASTAT
+3668 SGGASGSSTAT
-3679 LTLAFTGDFATDRT
+3679 LTLAFTGDFATDQT
-3693 LAVRVKA
+3693 LAVRAKA

-3718 ATVADVAPSF
+3718 ATAADVAPSF
-3728 GGATFSD
+3728 GRATVST
-3735 RYFPEG
+3735 RHFPEG
-3741 LAITPFQVPAATG
+3741 VAITPFQVLAASG
-3754 GNGAIRYTAAGLP
+3754 GNGAISYTAVGLP

-3776 TDADGCPGATPRTV
+3776 ADADGCPGTAPRTV
-3790 CGTPTGPRSWWYVR
+3790 CGTPTGTRDWNVR
-3804 VFAADADS
+3804 VYAADADS
-3812 NRGDD
+3812 NRWDD

-3824 DVNVYGA
+3824 DVRVYGA
-3831 PIASTPA
+3831 SIASTRPT
-3838 ALTEGTLNNATVTV
+3838 ALTKGTLNNATVTV
-3852 SLAGTTF
+3852 RLGSTSF
-3859 RSGVTASGFELV
+3859 RSGATASGFELV
-3871 TAIPNVSIASV
+3871 TAIPGLSIASV
-3882 SNVRRGGTTATLTLA
+3882 TVAAVRSTATLTLA

-3906 TLAVRVKAAAHDYG
+3906 TLAVRAKAAAHARG
-3920 DDLTTNAIHV
+3920 VDLITDSVNVLAATAADV
-3930 SAVDT
+3930 
-3935 APSFGSATVPTKF
+3935 APSFGRATVSTRH
-3948 FPLGAAITPFQVP
+3948 FPEGVAITPFQVP
-3961 AATGGNGAIRYTFP
+3961 AATGGNGAISYTFP
-3975 GLPLGLTFDAT
+3975 GLPSGLTFDAT

-4001 CGTPTGTDFSTVRIY
+4001 CGTPTSPGSPIVRVY

-4026 DDRASLGFDVRVYG
+4026 DDRAYLTFDFISVYG
-4040 ASIASTS
+4040 ASIASTR

-4060 VTVNLSGTAFGSGV
+4060 VTVRLTGTTFASGV

-4091 SLSGGTSGA
+4091 SLSGGTSG
-4100 STAALTLAFTGD
+4100 SYTATLTLAFTGD
-4112 FATDRTLAVRVKA
+4112 FATDQTLAVRVKA
-4125 AAHAR
+4125 VAHAR

-4151 SFGGASVRSKSF
+4151 SFGRASVRSKSF
-4163 REGVAIT
+4163 RAGVAIT

-4181 GPIRY
+4181 GAISY
-4186 TAVSL
+4186 TASDL

-4204 DGCPGATPRTVCG
+4204 DGCPGATPRTFCG
-4217 TPTGITDSSVT
+4217 TPTGLTDGSVT
-4228 VEIYAHD
+4228 IEIYAHD
-4235 ADSNRGIGD
+4235 ADSNRSFGGVGVLD
-4244 VGVLSFRLTEKDR
+4244 VGVLSFRLTENDR

-4268 TESTLRGA
+4268 TESTLNGA
-4276 RVTVRLTGTTF
+4276 TVTVRLTGTTF
-4287 VSGVTTSSFELLTPI
+4287 VSGVTTSSFDLLTFI
-4302 PRVSIA
+4302 PGVSIA

-4319 ATLSLRFEGDFA
+4319 ATLKLAFTGNFT
-4331 TDQALAV
+4331 TDRTLAV
-4338 RVKAAAHAG
+4338 SVKAAAHAD
-4347 AGDLLTDAVRVS
+4347 AGDLTTNAVRVS
-4359 ASTAPMFG
+4359 ASTRPLFG
-4367 SAMVP
+4367 DGNLRIP
-4372 TRYFPKG
+4372 PPRYFPKG
-4379 EVAITPFQI
+4379 EVAITPFQTL
-4388 PAATSNAGDV
+4388 AATSTAGDV
-4398 AIRYSGSR
+4398 AIRYSVSD

-4432 PTATGR
+4432 PAATGSYR
-4438 YDGLIS
+4438 FSIR
-4444 AVYADRRYGSSSSSA
+4444 AFYADRRYGA
-4459 DSDRLTQPIVIYGA
+4459 GRGVLTQNIVIYGA

-4488 NTATVTVR
+4488 NTATVTVS

-4515 AIPTLTISSLSGAAA
+4515 AIPTLTISSLSGATA
-4530 GSTTATLTLAFT
+4530 GSTTARLTLSFT

-4549 TLAVRV
+4549 TLAVMV
-4555 KAAAHARAGDLTTG
+4555 KAAAHARTGDLTTE

-4610 GSGCSVTIEATSD
+4610 GSRCSVTIEATSD

-4633 SPRTRRVTFGENDW
+4633 SPRTKRVTFGENDW
-4647 NVPQTITVTVGHDL
+4647 NVPQTITVTVAHDL
-4661 DGVDDTA
+4661 DGADDTA
-4668 TIGHRRVGTC
+4668 TIGHRRVGGLC
-4678 GYFGNPT
+4678 PGGYFGNPT
-4685 FSGVSVTVDDDVTH
+4685 FSGVSVAVDDDETR
-4699 GVSLSETALDVD
+4699 GVSLGETALDVD
-4711 EEGSV
+4711 EDGSV
-4716 SYTAAFTA
+4716 SYTAALTA

-4759 TASDYAEAQTVV
+4759 TASDYAEAQTVT

-4791 SVADY
+4791 SGADY
-4796 GANAVT
+4796 GAN

-4808 VVVTVADD
+4808 VVVTVTDD

-4863 ATSGT
+4863 ATSGA

-4894 GDTTDEPDET
+4894 GDATDEPDET
-4904 IAVTIGN
+4904 VAVTIGS

-5013 SGRATTVTGTASNA
+5013 GGRATTVTGTASNA

-5055 LVLSEPDPLQPD
+5055 LVLSEPDPLKPD

-5076 VSTVTA
+5076 ASTVTA
-5082 TLSGPS
+5082 TLSGES

-5100 VAPAEAGD
+5100 VSPAEAGD

-5140 PNKSVTV
+5140 PDKSVTV

-5177 LALST
+5177 LALSS
-5182 TSMTEM
+5182 TSVTEM
-5188 GGVTT
+5188 GGVST

-5216 YTVGADA
+5216 YTVGTDA

-5243 VNDDVHQGS
+5243 VDDDVHQGS

-5269 AEGETVAVTG
+5269 ANSETVAVTG
-5279 AALML
+5279 AALTL

-5336 SGDFALSPAKTLT
+5336 PGDFALSSAKTLT

-5354 TTSTGTVTV
+5354 TTSTGAVTV

-5441 VSSTA
+5441 VSATA

-5451 AGDFTQSG
+5451 AGDYTQSG

-5544 ASTVTATLSGESSEA
+5544 ASTVTATLSGPSSEA

-5567 AVSPAEAGDFTQSGT
+5567 AVS
-5582 LLTIAARSTTS
+5582 
-5593 TGTVTLTAV
+5593 
-5602 DNAADAPDKSVTVSA
+5602 
-5617 TASGGNTVA
+5617 
-5626 NPDAAT
+5626 
-5632 LTLTDDEAAP
+5632 
-5642 TVTLAL
+5642 
-5648 SSTSMTEM
+5648 
-5656 GGVTTVSATL
+5656 
-5666 SHPSSAV
+5666 
-5673 TTVTVTPVSDF
+5673 
-5684 YTVGADATIVIA
+5684 
-5696 AGETANATDMATVTA
+5696 
-5711 VDDAVHQGSDGRA
+5711 
-5724 TTVTG
+5724 
-5729 TASNAQATAEGETVA
+5729 
-5744 VTGAALTLTDDEALP
+5744 
-5759 TVALVLSEPDPL
+5759 
-5771 KPDAIN
+5771 
-5777 ESGAGNVS
+5777 
-5785 TVTATLSGP
+5785 
-5794 SSEAVTLTVS
+5794 
-5804 ATAVAPA
+5804 PA

-5855 ATAAGGNTVASPD
+5855 ATASGGNTVASPD
-5868 AATLTLTDDEAA
+5868 AATLTLTDDEAAPTVTLALSSTSMTEMGGVSTVSATLSHPSSAVTTVTVTPVSDFYTVGADATIVIAAGDTAAASDMATVAAVDDAVHQGSDGRATTVTGTASNAQATAEGETVAVTGVALTLTDDEAPPTVALVLSPASIDEDGGVSTVTATLSGESSEAVTLTVSATAVGPAVAGDFTQSGTLLTIAARSTTSTGTVTLTAVDNAVDAPDKSVTVSATASGGNTVVDPAAVTLTILDDDAPLVTLVLSASSIDESGASNVATVTAHLSAEASTATTIAVAATAGTNAAAADFMLSSTRTLTVAAGATTSTGTVTLTAVDNATDAPNKQVTVSGTVTGGDGAANPAPVTLTITDDDAA

-5898 ATVNATLSHPSSAAT
+5898 ATVSATLSHPSSAAT
-5913 TVTVTVTAGATAYT
+5913 TVTVTAGATAYT

-5954 VDNAVDAADNMVTV
+5954 VDNAVDAADNTVTV

-5982 TMTVTG
+5982 TVAVTG
-5988 ASLTITDDDTAG
+5988 AALTITDDDDAG
-6000 LEVSPETTTSS
+6000 IEVSVAPSMIAL
-6011 RLRTTEGGGTAAFE
+6011 LRTTEAGDAATFK
-6025 VELGSEPTG
+6025 VTLGSEPTG
-6034 NVVLAVAS
+6034 NVVLDVAS
-6042 SAPTEGT
+6042 SDTGEGT
-6049 VSVSSLT
+6049 VSPVSLT

-6061 WSTAQTVTLTGVDDA
+6061 WNTEQTVTLTGVDDA
-6076 PANPADGDRNYTVTL
+6076 DTDGNQDYDVTL
-6091 TVSQESTAD
+6091 TVNTVSTAD
-6100 AIYDALSAV
+6100 DTYDALSPY
-6109 TVYAVNADNEYGLDV
+6109 TVNAVNADNEHGLDV
-6124 GVVTGQATEAGGTAA
+6124 GTLSGSGSATENDGGTTT
-6139 FTVALNTRPS
+6139 FPVVLLTRPS
-6149 AAVTVSVTSRDAS
+6149 SAVTVTVTSQDTT
-6162 EGAASPSSLTFE
+6162 EGTASPSSLTF
-6174 TSDWDTAQAVTV
+6174 TTRTWNTAQTVTV
-6186 TGADDAIDDGDVTWA
+6186 TGVDDAIDDGTVTWA

-6208 GDADY
+6208 GDANY
-6213 DGLSNVDVPVTT
+6213 NGLDNVDVLVTT
-6225 TDDDDAPGV
+6225 TDDDPAPV
-6234 VLAVSPASIVENGGT
+6234 VGLLVSPIVISENGGT
-6249 ATVTAALSR
+6249 ATVTATLEG

-6269 TVPGFYTVGSDA
+6269 AVEGLYTVGSDA
-6281 VIVIAAGETA
+6281 VIVIAAGSTA
-6291 AASDTATLAAVDN
+6291 NATDTATIAAVNND
-6304 ATDAPDRAGTVT
+6304 TDAPNRAGTVT
-6316 ATITNDRATADGT
+6316 ATITNDVATAEGT
-6329 TLAVSGGA
+6329 TMAVSGGY
-6337 LTVTDDD
+6337 LTVADDE

-6349 ALSLNPASV
+6349 ALSLDPASV

-6382 VTPVSGSYT
+6382 VTPVSGAYT

-6430 TATLTNSQG
+6430 TATLANSWDT
-6439 AGTVTGATLTLTDD
+6439 GTVTGATLTLTDD
-6453 DDAPALSIDAPSV
+6453 DDAPALSIDSPSV

-6521 GTTTRT
+6521 GTTSRT

-6593 FTVSLST
+6593 FTVSLSA

-6635 ANETSRTFTVSVT
+6635 ASETSRAFTVSVT

-6668 AMFSGGASSLAGTG
+6668 AMFSEGASSLAGTG

-6730 LGRGSSIRK
+6730 LGRGSSSRK
-6739 LKDTDDD
+6739 MTDTDSDYMTMLSNANDWKNNPSAGGDVNQDGLVDEDDVLVMYYAYTAPGLLNRSRLRRLVLRPLLGRGSSSSKLEDTDSD

-6754 EALAIVVGPLPALPP
+6754 KALAIVVGPLPALPP

>member
-1 MGVKSSGGYVG
+1 MCVCGGGGGGGVGVKSSGGYVG

-121 SITGPAWFYSFPG
+121 SITGPAWFSSFPG
-134 PRRTPRF
+134 PRRTPRS
-141 RDRSHVRLAGQ
+141 RDRSHVWLAGQ
-152 SAHEIAGCTASV
+152 SAHKIAGCMASV

-169 AGLTEGNLNT
+169 AGLTEGNLNN

-227 LSFSGDLTA
+227 LSFSGDFTA

-242 RVKAATHAH
+242 RVKAAAHAH

-259 VNVASTEEAPTFGA
+259 VNVASTDEAPTFGA
-273 ATVPDKFFPKEVALT
+273 ATVPDKVFPKEVALT

-295 SGGNGALFYSVS
+295 SGGNGDLFYSVS

-341 AYAVTVHAHDAD
+341 AYAVTIHAHDAD

-377 THPATLTETNLN
+377 TNPASLTETNLH
-389 GATVTVELA
+389 GATVAVELV

-445 ARQTLAVRVKAAAHA
+445 APQTLAVRVKAAAHA

-472 APTDEAPT
+472 APTDEAPM
-480 FGDATVQDKYVP
+480 FGAATGPDKYVTWFFP
-492 RSFTNSFQI
+492 DWFQI

-506 GNGTLSYS
+506 GNGALSYS
-514 VSGLPQGIN
+514 VSGLPQGIS
-523 FFASGLP
+523 FFAIGFP
-530 GFLPL
+530 GIIPL
-535 RTIYGSANTFG
+535 RTIYSVTNTPG
-546 THAVT
+546 TYPVT

-563 SDRASLDFNLTVVG
+563 SDRASLDFNLNVVG

-595 TVTVELAG
+595 TVTVDLGG

-616 LGVPAIPGLS
+616 LGAARLGVPAIPGLS

-649 LTGQRILRM
+649 LTAQRALGM
-658 IVKAAA
+658 SVKAAA
-664 LSGDFDL
+664 HSGDL
-671 DVSSSFKRGYQFV
+671 DVSSYFKRGYQVV
-684 TINPTTGATVGTPSL
+684 TVNPTPGATVGTPSL

-715 TVVMTSNLRYRFGA
+715 TVVLTANPACG
-729 ITCRVSIDAT
+729 VSIDAT

-752 PQSKRLNFD
+752 PQSKRLNFN
-761 PSNWNVPQTI
+761 STNWNVPQTI

-793 GETCSRDYFGTPT
+793 GETCSGDYFGTPT

-820 TAVIDSPATLT
+820 AAAIDSPATL
-831 PTTLNNAT
+831 TTLNNAT
-839 VTVSLAGTTFGSGV
+839 VTVSLARTTFDSGV
-853 TASGFEL
+853 AASGFEL
-860 VTGIPNVSIAS
+860 VTAIPGLSIAS

-930 GAATVPDKSFH
+930 GAATVPDKSFR

-960 IGYTAAG
+960 IGYTVAG

-975 VTGADATGCPGS
+975 ATGTDATGCPGP
-987 TPRTLCGTPIVAGAS
+987 TPRTLCGTPIVAGTS

-1013 NRAASDRAS
+1013 NRAASDRTG

-1060 DLGVFPS
+1060 GSGVTTSSFA
-1067 DFELVT
+1067 LVT

-1088 SSTATLTLAFTGD
+1088 GTTATLTLAFTGD

-1112 KGAAHAR
+1112 KAAAHAR

-1142 VPTKNFPQGTA
+1142 VPDKSFRAGVA

-1162 TGGNGAISYT
+1162 TGGNGAIRYT
-1172 AANLPS
+1172 VAGLPS
-1178 GLTFDATGT
+1178 GLRFDATGT

-1197 RTVCGTPTSPGNPTV
+1197 RTVCGTPTRTGS
-1212 RVYAADA
+1212 RAIYVYAEDT

-1231 GFNVRVYGASIAS
+1231 RFDVRVYGASIAFTS
-1244 TRPAAL
+1244 PAAL

-1255 NNATVTVNLS
+1255 NNATVTVRLS
-1265 RTTFGSGVT
+1265 RTWFADGVT
-1274 ASGFELVTA
+1274 ASSFELVTA
-1283 IPNVSIASL
+1283 IPNVSIASV
-1292 SGGTSGS
+1292 SGGAS
-1299 STATLTL
+1299 SSTTATLTL
-1306 AFTGNI
+1306 AFTGNF

-1324 ATHVRGGDLTTGA
+1324 AAHARGGDLTTGQ
-1337 VTVLTAADTAPSFG
+1337 TGVLKAADTAPSFG
-1351 SARISG
+1351 SATVPD
-1357 KSFRARVAITPFQVP
+1357 KSFRAGVAITPFQVP
-1372 AATGGNGAIRYTAAS
+1372 AATGGNGPISYTTGFVRG
-1387 LPPGLTF
+1387 LPSGLTF
-1394 DATGNDADGCPGTAP
+1394 DATGTDLNGCPGTAP
-1409 RTVCGTPTLDLD
+1409 RTVCGTPTVDHNR
-1421 RYFYYVT
+1421 RYSNFYSVL

-1439 GSDSASLSFLVRVY
+1439 GSDIARLFFVVRVH
-1453 GASIVSTSPSALT
+1453 GASIASTDPALLT
-1466 EGTLHNA
+1466 EIILNYA

-1478 LWETT
+1478 LAGTIFGSGVT
-1483 FVSRLYRSSF
+1483 ASSF

-1507 SRVNSSTATLT
+1507 SGGTSGSTRVTLR

-1530 LAVRVE
+1530 LAVRVKAA
-1536 SGAHARGGDLT
+1536 AHVLGGDLT
-1547 TNAVHVSADTAPSF
+1547 TNAIHVSADAAPSF
-1561 GSVRVP
+1561 GSATVP
-1567 QKFSSA
+1567 DKSFRA

-1586 GGDGPIRY
+1586 GGDGAIRY
-1594 TTSSLPLGL
+1594 TAVDLPPGL

-1622 VCGTPTSPGRSTV
+1622 VCGTPTVTRSGSV
-1635 MVYAADADSNR
+1635 IVYAADADSNR
-1646 SDDDRAS
+1646 GDFDRAVLS
-1653 LILRLVVAGAS
+1653 FNVRVYGAS
-1664 IASTSPALLTEGTL
+1664 IASTRPAALTEGTL
-1678 NNATVTVSLSQDWF
+1678 NTATVTV
-1692 RPNLAASSF
+1692 NLAGTTFGSGVTASGF
-1701 ALFASSFELV
+1701 ALV

-1717 SIASVSGGV
+1717 SIASVSGGA
-1726 YSRSTGS
+1726 SGST
-1733 STATLT
+1733 TATLT
-1739 LAFTGDFATDR
+1739 LAFTGDVATDR
-1750 TLAVRVKANAVRSSS
+1750 TLAVRVKAAAHARGG
-1765 VDLTTG
+1765 DLTTG
-1771 AVTVLAA
+1771 AVPVLAG
-1778 TAADAAPSFGGV
+1778 TAPDAAPSFGGA

-1795 SFGAGVA
+1795 SFDAGVA
-1802 IPPFQVPA
+1802 ITRFQVPA

-1853 TGPRSGYVRVYA
+1853 TGTRSGYVRVYA

-1916 TFGSGLTASG
+1916 TFGSSTRRSYFELV
-1926 FALET
+1926 T
-1931 AIPNVSIASVSGVTS
+1931 AIPNVSIARFLSVTS
-1946 GGTTATLRLAFTGNV
+1946 DGTTATLRLAFTGDF

-1973 AAHVRGGDLITDA
+1973 AAHARGGDLITDS

-1999 TFGHDPMSILTR
+1999 TFGDDPYTIFSR
-2011 KFSKGVAIT
+2011 QFSKGVAIT

-2043 GLTFDATGTD
+2043 GLTFDATGRD
-2053 AAGCPGTAPRTV
+2053 ADGCPGTAPRTV

-2089 ASDSDWYRN
+2089 TGDRGWLREEFQI
-2098 DLDVFGASI
+2098 LGGGASI
-2107 ASTHPAALTEGTLHG
+2107 SSTYPAALHKNNLDE
-2122 AALTVKLLSGIT
+2122 AEVTVRLSGT
-2134 FDFGEAQRDDFE
+2134 SFRRRVTTSDFE
-2146 LVTAIPNVSIAR
+2146 LVTAIPNVSIDS
-2158 VSGVTSGDT
+2158 VSGGASGSST
-2167 TVTLTLAFTGDI
+2167 ATLLLAFAGDF
-2179 ATDQTLA
+2179 ATDRTLA
-2186 VRVKNVDLRS
+2186 VRVKAAARFSSVDL
-2196 IGLNDRVDLTTDAVN
+2196 ITDSVP
-2211 VLAAGADPA
+2211 VLAAAAPDTA
-2220 PSFDSATVPDK
+2220 PSFGRATVPDK
-2231 HFREDV
+2231 HFRAGV

-2264 LKFDATGTDADGCP
+2264 L
-2278 GIMPRT
+2278 
-2284 LCGTPTGSGQWSVR
+2284 
-2298 VYAADVDSN
+2298 
-2307 WGDSLTIFFNIYGVS
+2307 
-2322 IESIRPEFLTEGTL
+2322 
-2336 NNAIVIVELIGTDF
+2336 
-2350 GSEVIASGFEL
+2350 
-2361 VTAIPNVSIASVVEN
+2361 
-2376 NLYHNPRAHLTL
+2376 
-2388 AFTGNIAT
+2388 
-2396 DQTLAVKVKAA
+2396 
-2407 AHARDGD
+2407 
-2414 LTTDAFLVV
+2414 
-2423 EGMPAN
+2423 
-2429 MAPSFGSATVP
+2429 
-2440 AKFFR
+2440 
-2445 EGVAITPFQVPAAT
+2445 
-2459 GGNGPISY
+2459 
-2467 TASGLPPGLRFD
+2467 RFD
-2479 ATGTDANG
+2479 ATGRD
-2487 CPGATPR
+2487 
-2494 TVCGTPT
+2494 
-2501 GKGSWTIRVNAN
+2501 
-2513 DADGL
+2513 
-2518 IHFIDDDD
+2518 
-2526 ISIAVIVPGASIA
+2526 
-2539 STHPA
+2539 
-2544 ALTEGTLHGATVTV
+2544 
-2558 DLIGHRY
+2558 
-2565 SSGVTTADFEL
+2565 
-2576 VTAIPN
+2576 
-2582 VSIASFSGGGFF
+2582 
-2594 STRATLTLAFTGDFA
+2594 
-2609 TNQTLAVR
+2609 
-2617 VKANAVR
+2617 
-2624 NSSVDLTT
+2624 
-2632 DAVTVLAAE
+2632 
-2641 ADTAPTFGRATV
+2641 
-2653 PDKHFRAGMAI
+2653 
-2664 TPFQVPAAT
+2664 
-2673 GGNGAIRYTASGLP
+2673 
-2687 PGFKFDATGTDLNG
+2687 G
-2701 CPGTTPRTLC
+2701 CPGTMPRTLC

-2723 TVHAH
+2723 TIHAH

-2743 FVLSEYDRASISYTI
+2743 FVLSEYDRASISYTV

-2809 GSATATL
+2809 GSTTATL
-2816 RLAFTGDFAT
+2816 RLAFTGSFAT
-2826 DRTLAVRVKA
+2826 DQTLAVRVKA
-2836 AAHAHIGD
+2836 AAHAYTGD

-2850 SVLVTAVAVA
+2850 SVLAAVA

-2866 SFSYTRVPDKFF
+2866 SFSYTSVPDKFF
-2878 GAGVAITP
+2878 GVGVAITP

-2899 SYTVAN
+2899 RYTAVG
-2905 LPTGLKFDATGTDAT
+2905 LPPGLRFDATGTDAN
-2920 GCPGTAPRTVCG
+2920 GCPGTVPRTVCG
-2932 TPTGTPTGRIRSKV
+2932 TPTGTPTGRIGSKV

-2955 GDDDQATFS
+2955 GDDDRATFS

-2995 LSRTTFGSG
+2995 LSGTTFGSG
-3004 VNASGFELV
+3004 VNASGFALV

-3023 VSNVRSGSTTA
+3023 LSGGTSGTSTA

-3072 LAGTAPDVAPT
+3072 LTGTAPDTAPS
-3083 FGRASVFNKLF
+3083 FGRARVFDKVFPN
-3094 LKGAAITPFHI
+3094 GVAITPFQV

-3117 TAPGLPPGL
+3117 TAAGLPPGL
-3126 RFDATGMDVC
+3126 R
-3136 PGTAPRTVCGTPT
+3136 
-3149 VMDGDYY
+3149 
-3156 VTVYAHDA
+3156 
-3164 DSNRA
+3164 
-3169 ASDRASLSFRVRT
+3169 
-3182 LGARI
+3182 
-3187 ASTHPAVLT
+3187 
-3196 EDTLNGAT
+3196 
-3204 VTVEL
+3204 
-3209 TGITF
+3209 
-3214 GSGVT
+3214 
-3219 ASGFEVTGIPGLSI
+3219 
-3233 ASVSGGVSGSTTA
+3233 
-3246 TLTLAFTGDFAKDRT
+3246 
-3261 LSVIVWPAALTRG
+3261 
-3274 ISRSGLRTDRVLV
+3274 
-3287 LAGPAPPD
+3287 
-3295 VAPTFGRARFP
+3295 
-3306 DKHFPEG
+3306 
-3313 VAITPFQ
+3313 
-3320 VPAATSGNGYIR
+3320 
-3332 YTAADLPPGLMF
+3332 F

-3359 VCGTPTVA
+3359 VCGTPTVDPGRSSYSFSVYAHDADSNRAASDRASLSFNVRVRGARIASTHPAFLTEDTLNGATVTVELTGTTFGSGVTASGFLLSPNMPNLSIASVSGGASGSTTATLTLAFTGDYPTDPLSVIVKAAAHARGGDLRTDTVRVLAGPAPPDVAPTFGRARVPDKHFPEGVAITPFQVPVATGGNVSIGFALGYTATGLPPGLRFDATGRDGCPGSTPLTVCGTPTVA
-3367 LVNVYAVAVHAHD
+3367 LVNVYAVTVHAHD
-3380 DASNRA
+3380 GDSNRA

-3391 SLSFNVHVYGARI
+3391 SLSFNVHVHGARI

-3410 ALTEGNLHGATVTV
+3410 ALTEGTLNGATVTV

-3451 ASLSGGTSGSS
+3451 ASLSGGASGTS

-3502 PAGAAPDAAPSFSAA
+3502 LEGTAPDAAPSFSTA

-3525 EGVAITPFQVPAAT
+3525 AGVAITPFQVPAAA
-3539 GGNGPIRYTAAGLPP
+3539 GGNGAIRYTATGLPP

-3560 TGRGGCPGTAPRTVC
+3560 TGEAGCPGTAPRTVC

-3616 RILSTHPA
+3616 RIASTHPA
-3624 ALAEGNLH
+3624 ALAETNLN

-3654 ALETAIPNVSIASV
+3654 ALETAIPNVSIASL
-3668 SGGASGASTAT
+3668 SGGASGSSTAT
-3679 LTLAFTGDFATDRT
+3679 LTLAFTGDFAMDRT

-3728 GGATFSD
+3728 GSARVPY

-3741 LAITPFQVPAATG
+3741 MAITPFQVPAATG
-3754 GNGAIRYTAAGLP
+3754 GNGAIRYTATGLP

-3790 CGTPTGPRSWWYVR
+3790 CGTPTGTTVR
-3804 VFAADADS
+3804 AVSVYAADADS
-3812 NRGDD
+3812 NRGND
-3817 DRASLRF
+3817 DRASLSFNVR
-3824 DVNVYGA
+3824 VYGA
-3831 PIASTPA
+3831 SIASTSPA
-3838 ALTEGTLNNATVTV
+3838 ALTKGTLNGATVTV
-3852 SLAGTTF
+3852 RLAATWFAG
-3859 RSGVTASGFELV
+3859 GVTASGFELV
-3871 TAIPNVSIASV
+3871 TAIPNVSIASL
-3882 SNVRRGGTTATLTLA
+3882 SGGTSGSYTATLTLA

-3906 TLAVRVKAAAHDYG
+3906 TLAVRVKAAAHARSG
-3920 DDLTTNAIHV
+3920 DLTTG
-3930 SAVDT
+3930 AVTVLAAVADA
-3935 APSFGSATVPTKF
+3935 APSFGSATVPDKSF
-3948 FPLGAAITPFQVP
+3948 RAGVAITPFQVP
-3961 AATGGNGAIRYTFP
+3961 AATGGNGSIRYTAV
-3975 GLPLGLTFDAT
+3975 GLPSGLTFDAT
-3986 GTDADGCPGAAPRTV
+3986 GTDLNGCPGTTPRTV

-4016 AEDADSNRGD
+4016 AENADSNRGD
-4026 DDRASLGFDVRVYG
+4026 DDRASLSFDVRVYG

-4091 SLSGGTSGA
+4091 SLSGGTSGS
-4100 STAALTLAFTGD
+4100 STATLTLAFTGD

-4125 AAHAR
+4125 VAHAR

-4151 SFGGASVRSKSF
+4151 SFGGATVPDKSF
-4163 REGVAIT
+4163 DAGMAIT

-4181 GPIRY
+4181 GAIRY
-4186 TAVSL
+4186 TAAGL
-4191 PSGLTFDATGTDA
+4191 PPGLTFDATGTDA
-4204 DGCPGATPRTVCG
+4204 DGCPGATPRTLCG
-4217 TPTGITDSSVT
+4217 TPTVAPHVVHVT
-4228 VEIYAHD
+4228 IYAHD
-4235 ADSNRGIGD
+4235 ADSNRNDAD
-4244 VGVLSFRLTEKDR
+4244 VAVLSFLLTENDS

-4287 VSGVTTSSFELLTPI
+4287 VSGVTTSSFDLLTPI

-4308 GVSGGASGSTT
+4308 GMSGVASGSTT

-4338 RVKAAAHAG
+4338 RVKAAAHAD
-4347 AGDLLTDAVRVS
+4347 AGDLITDAVRVS

-4367 SAMVP
+4367 TTVP

-4379 EVAITPFQI
+4379 EVAISPFQI
-4388 PAATSNAGDV
+4388 PAATSTAGDV
-4398 AIRYSGSR
+4398 AIRYSESR

-4432 PTATGR
+4432 PTVIGR
-4438 YDGLIS
+4438 YGSQIH
-4444 AVYADRRYGSSSSSA
+4444 AVYADRRYGSSSSA
-4459 DSDRLTQPIVIYGA
+4459 DSDLLTQSIVIYGA

-4506 TASGFELVT
+4506 TASGFELMT

-4530 GSTTATLTLAFT
+4530 GSTTARLTLAFT

-4581 TPTDFALQEAPGDV
+4581 TPIDFALQEAPGDV

-4610 GSGCSVTIEATSD
+4610 GSRCSVTIEATSD

-4661 DGVDDTA
+4661 DGADDAA
-4668 TIGHRRVGTC
+4668 TIGHRRVGGLC
-4678 GYFGNPT
+4678 PGGYFGNPT
-4685 FSGVSVTVDDDVTH
+4685 FSGVSVAVDDDETR
-4699 GVSLSETALDVD
+4699 GVSLGETALDVD

-4716 SYTAAFTA
+4716 SYTAALTA

-4791 SVADY
+4791 SGADY
-4796 GANAVT
+4796 GAN

-4904 IAVTIGN
+4904 VAVTIGS

-4925 GTITDDDAAPTVT
+4925 GTITDDDAPTVT
-4938 LALSSTSMT
+4938 LVLSPASVD
-4947 EMGGVSTVSATL
+4947 EDGGVSTVTARLSAGA
-4959 SHPSSAV
+4959 SEA
-4966 TTVTVTPVSDFYTVG
+4966 TTVTVSATAVSSTGAGSGDFSLSANGTLTIAAGATASTGTVTVTAVDDAPAEDAPDKQVTVSGMVSGGDGAAAASDVTLTIEDDEAAPAVTLSVSPASISENLGVSTVTATLEHLSSQPTTVTVQAEADFYTVG
-4981 TDATIVIAAGETAN
+4981 SDAVIVIAAGETAN
-4995 ATDVATVTAV
+4995 A
-5005 DDAVHQGS
+5005 
-5013 SGRATTVTGTASNA
+5013 
-5027 QATAEGKTVAVTG
+5027 
-5040 AALMLTDD
+5040 M
-5048 EVLPTVA
+5048 
-5055 LVLSEPDPLQPD
+5055 
-5067 AINESGAGN
+5067 
-5076 VSTVTA
+5076 
-5082 TLSGPS
+5082 
-5088 SEAVTLT
+5088 
-5095 VSATA
+5095 
-5100 VAPAEAGD
+5100 
-5108 YTQSGTLLTIAAG
+5108 
-5121 STTSTG
+5121 
-5127 TVTLTAVDNAVDA
+5127 
-5140 PNKSVTV
+5140 
-5147 SATASGGNTV
+5147 
-5157 ANPAPATLTLTDDE
+5157 
-5171 AAPTVT
+5171 
-5177 LALST
+5177 
-5182 TSMTEM
+5182 
-5188 GGVTT
+5188 
-5193 VSATLSHPSSAVT
+5193 
-5206 TVTVTPVSDF
+5206 
-5216 YTVGADA
+5216 
-5223 TIVIAAGE
+5223 
-5231 TANAT
+5231 

-5243 VNDDVHQGS
+5243 VDDDVHQGS
-5252 GGRAA
+5252 GGRVA

-5269 AEGETVAVTG
+5269 ANSETVAVTG
-5279 AALML
+5279 AALTL

-5396 LTITDGAPTVTLVLS
+5396 LTITAAAPTVTLVLS

-5430 SAGASEAVTLT
+5430 SAGAGEAVTLT
-5441 VSSTA
+5441 VSATA

-5451 AGDFTQSG
+5451 AGDYTQSG

-5474 VTLTAVDNA
+5474 VTLTAVDNT

-5494 ATASGDDGVTDP
+5494 ATAAGDDGVTDP

-5524 VLSEPDPSK
+5524 VLSEPDPLK

-5559 VTLTVSAT
+5559 VTLTVSST
-5567 AVSPAEAGDFTQSGT
+5567 AVSPAEAGDYTQSGT

-5656 GGVTTVSATL
+5656 GGVSTVSATL

-5696 AGETANATDMATVTA
+5696 AGDTAAASDVATVTA

-6109 TVYAVNADNEYGLDV
+6109 RVYAVNADNEYGLDV
-6124 GVVTGQATEAGGTAA
+6124 GAVTGQATEAGGTAA

-6149 AAVTVSVTSRDAS
+6149 AAVTVTVTSRDAS
-6162 EGAASPSSLTFE
+6162 EGAASPSSLTF
-6174 TSDWDTAQAVTV
+6174 TDSTWNVTQTVTV
-6186 TGADDAIDDGDVTWA
+6186 TGADDAIDDGEVTWD

-6213 DGLSNVDVPVTT
+6213 DGLSDVDVPVTT

-6234 VLAVSPASIVENGGT
+6234 VLAVSPASIVENGGV
-6249 ATVTAALSR
+6249 ATVTATLSR

-6304 ATDAPDRAGTVT
+6304 DTDAPDRAGTVT

-6419 AKDEPDRTATV
+6419 ATDEPDRTATV

-6439 AGTVTGATLTLTDD
+6439 AGTVSGATLTLTDD
-6453 DDAPALSIDAPSV
+6453 DDAPSLSIDAPSV

-6505 GTDYTAITA
+6505 GTDYTALTA

-6593 FTVSLST
+6593 FTVSLSV

-6635 ANETSRTFTVSVT
+6635 ASETSRAFTVSVT

-6730 LGRGSSIRK
+6730 LGRGSSSTKLEDTDSDYMTMLSNANDWKNNPSAGGDVNQDGLVDEDDVLVMYYAYTAPGLLNRSRLRRLVLRPLLGRGSSIRK
-6739 LKDTDDD
+6739 VKDTEDG

-6754 EALAIVVGPLPALPP
+6754 KALATAMVVPP
-6769 PAPPPP
+6769 TPPPP